1 MWHSNAVAILCCTT
15 AAVVNNVN
23 GFYLPGVVPQSFS
36 KGMPVKL
43 KVNKMTSVK
52 TLLPVDYYR
61 LPWCQPEGGPK
72 MDNENLGEF
81 LAGDR
86 IETSPFRLNMKE
98 EMYCEQICVT
108 NLGRTEERGI
118 SPNKTVRSIRKNYHN
133 NWIVDNLP
141 AASVVEDDE
150 TVTTR
155 YWQGFP
161 IGYID
166 KKDQKAYVNNHVNIE
181 IMYHP
186 VENQDGKFRIVRF
199 TVEPFSIKYE
209 FEKVDMEDDDD
220 DDDNSSVTEDAD
232 SLKKFKVADIEDPI
246 KSCNSKGKEQTHT
259 NYDMITGKGRK
270 PQPASGQVL
279 FTYDVSWVLNNELH
293 WASRWDIYL
302 NMDHAIPARV
312 HWLSIANSLVI
323 VLVLSAMIAAILVR
337 NLRRDFGRY
346 NRLATDEEKADELE
360 EFGWKLVHADVFRP
374 PTFSP
379 LLLSVLAGSGMQIL
393 AMTLLTICFSA
404 MGFLSPANRGSL
416 LMAQLLLYV
425 LMGSLSGFTT
435 ARLYKTFKGK
445 SWQRATCLTALLFP
459 GICFTV
465 FFILDVM
472 AWTQKSTDAVPI
484 TTLIVLL
491 VLWFGIST
499 PLVFLGAYFGYKQ
512 EAIEFPVNT
521 SNIPRQIPDQPW
533 YMGIPF
539 TMAVG
544 GILPFGACFV
554 ELYFI
559 LASVWMDQY
568 YYVFG
573 FLLLVFFILL
583 ITCAEITVLF
593 CYFQL
598 CGENYHWWWR
608 SFCTAGSTAIYV
620 FLYSFVYFK
629 QLEANNFATYMLYF
643 GYMSLICLALFLM
656 SGCVGL
662 FCCLSFNKAVF
673 ASIKID

>member
-1 MWHSNAVAILCCTT
+1 MWQSSALAILCCGATI
-15 AAVVNNVN
+15 VN

-43 KVNKMTSVK
+43 KVNKMTSTK

-86 IETSPFRLNMKE
+86 IETSPYRLNMKE
-98 EMYCEQICVT
+98 EMYCEQVCVT

-118 SPNKTVRSIRKNYHN
+118 SPNKAVRAIRKNYHN

-141 AASVVEDDE
+141 AASMAEDDD

-161 IGYID
+161 IGYVD
-166 KKDQKAYVNNHVNIE
+166 KKDQKSYVNNHVNIE

-186 VENQDGKFRIVRF
+186 VEDQADKYRIVRF
-199 TVEPFSIKYE
+199 TIEPFSIKHE
-209 FEKVDMEDDDD
+209 FEKVDVEDDDD
-220 DDDNSSVTEDAD
+220 DDDTSIAEDAGG
-232 SLKKFKVADIEDPI
+232 LKKFKVADIEDPI
-246 KSCNSKGKEQTHT
+246 KSCNPKMKEKVHT
-259 NYDMITGKGRK
+259 DFDMTEKRQ

-279 FTYDVSWVLNNELH
+279 FTYDVTWVENLELH

-302 NMDHAIPARV
+302 NMDQAIPARV

-337 NLRRDFGRY
+337 NLRRDFSRY
-346 NRLATDEEKADELE
+346 NKLATDEEKADELE

-374 PTFSP
+374 PSFSP
-379 LLLSVLAGSGMQIL
+379 LLLSVLAGTGMQIL
-393 AMTLLTICFSA
+393 AMTFLSICFAA
-404 MGFLSPANRGSL
+404 MGFLSPANRGAL

-425 LMGSLSGFTT
+425 LMGCLAGFTT

-445 SWQRATCLTALLFP
+445 SWQRATSLTALLFP
-459 GICFTV
+459 GACFAV
-465 FFILDVM
+465 FFTLDIM
-472 AWTQKSTDAVPI
+472 AWTQRSSDAVPF
-484 TTLIVLL
+484 TTMIVLL
-491 VLWFGIST
+491 ILWFGIST

-512 EAIEFPVNT
+512 EAIEFPVHT

-533 YMGIPF
+533 YMGLSF
-539 TMAVG
+539 TMAIG

-573 FLLLVFFILL
+573 FLLVVFFILL

-593 CYFQL
+593 CYFHL
-598 CGENYHWWWR
+598 CGEDYHWWWR
-608 SFCTAGSTAIYV
+608 SFCTAGSSAIYV
-620 FLYSFVYFK
+620 FLYSVVYFK
-629 QLEANNFATYMLYF
+629 QLEANNLSTYMLYF
-643 GYMSLICLALFLM
+643 GYMSLISIGMFLM
-656 SGCVGL
+656 AGTVGL
-662 FCCLSFNKAVF
+662 ISCLTFNKAIF

>member
-1 MWHSNAVAILCCTT
+1 MGFVGISD
-15 AAVVNNVN
+15 
-23 GFYLPGVVPQSFS
+23 GFYLPGVIPQSFS
-36 KGMPVKL
+36 IGQPVKL

-86 IETSPFRLNMKE
+86 IETSPYRLTMKKD
-98 EMYCEQICVT
+98 MYCEQICVT

-118 SPNKTVRSIRKNYHN
+118 SPNKVVRAIRKNYHN

-161 IGYID
+161 IGFVD
-166 KKDQKAYVNNHVNIE
+166 EKEQKAYVNNHVNIE

-186 VENQDGKFRIVRF
+186 VEGQPDKYRIVRF
-199 TVEPFSIKYE
+199 TVEPFSIKHE
-209 FEKVDMEDDDD
+209 FEKVDNEDDDD
-220 DDDNSSVTEDAD
+220 DSEEDIIR
-232 SLKKFKVADIEDPI
+232 KFKVADIDDPI
-246 KSCNSKGKEQTHT
+246 KSCNPKARTLNHT
-259 NYDMITGKGRK
+259 NYDMITARGRK

-279 FTYDVSWVLNNELH
+279 FTYDVIWVKNNDLH

-337 NLRRDFGRY
+337 NLRRDFSRY

-374 PTFSP
+374 PSFSP
-379 LLLSVLAGSGMQIL
+379 LLLSVSAGTGVQIL
-393 AMTLLTICFSA
+393 TMTLFTIVFSA
-404 MGFLSPANRGSL
+404 MGFLSPANRGAL

-425 LMGSLSGFTT
+425 LMGSIAGYTT

-445 SWQRATCLTALLFP
+445 SWQRATSLTALLFP
-459 GICFTV
+459 GVCFSIFLT
-465 FFILDVM
+465 LDLV
-472 AWTQKSTDAVPI
+472 AWYMGSSDAVPV
-484 TTLIVLL
+484 TTMMVLL

-499 PLVFLGAYFGYKQ
+499 PLVFLGAYFGDKQ
-512 EAIEFPVNT
+512 DAIEFPVNT

-533 YMGIPF
+533 YMGIAS

-544 GILPFGACFV
+544 GILLFEAFFV
-554 ELYFI
+554 ELHFI

-573 FLLLVFFILL
+573 FLLLVFIIL
-583 ITCAEITVLF
+583 IVTCAEITVLF

-608 SFCTAGSTAIYV
+608 SFTTAGSTSLYV
-620 FLYSFVYFK
+620 YLYSFVYFK
-629 QLEANNFATYMLYF
+629 QLEVNSFVTYMLYF
-643 GYMSLICLALFLM
+643 GYMSLICIGLFLM
-656 SGCVGL
+656 TGCLGL
-662 FCCLSFNKAVF
+662 FSSLWFNKAIF
-673 ASIKID
+673 GSIKID